1 VDEDRKSPGGDGA
14 GDTLS
19 APADAGAQR
28 RAEIPPRLRRRLEAS
43 AAAWNRGDI
52 APAVAVV
59 HLANEPGAVAA
70 STKRNARS
78 GRMGWFAAGACM
90 VLAIA
95 GWWPRL
101 HVQWQQHGGLLL
113 AGHDASA
120 ERWVWDHE
128 PGIAD
133 VVRGE
138 VVWDNIRQHG
148 HLTLELRADQVSSNT
163 KIQLWVYDAA
173 RDERYP
179 VAAGVL
185 DVPAHTTR
193 LTAPIKP
200 TLHIARPAAFAVT
213 LEPTGGVVVPDHSHV
228 VAVARTGAR

>member
-1 VDEDRKSPGGDGA
+1 
-14 GDTLS
+14 
-19 APADAGAQR
+19 
-28 RAEIPPRLRRRLEAS
+28 
-43 AAAWNRGDI
+43 
-52 APAVAVV
+52 
-59 HLANEPGAVAA
+59 
-70 STKRNARS
+70 
-78 GRMGWFAAGACM
+78 M
-90 VLAIA
+90 
-95 GWWPRL
+95 
-101 HVQWQQHGGLLL
+101 L
-113 AGHDASA
+113 AGHGASA
-120 ERWVWDHE
+120 ERWAWEHA

-138 VVWDNIRQHG
+138 VVWDNVRQHG

-163 KIQLWVYDAA
+163 KIQLWIYDAA

-213 LEPTGGVVVPDHSHV
+213 LEPTGGVVVPDQSHL
-228 VAVARTGAR
+228 VAMARTGPR